1 MAPDRRRTNIPM
13 APWADRRR
21 NQAWDIA
28 GLFVD
33 GPAAETWAALNSQP
47 VAALVKPPSPD
58 DDQVPVID
66 FESVRADQDL
76 DAIASAF
83 ARDDD
88 NSSSD

>member
-1 MAPDRRRTNIPM
+1 MARPAGFARRDASVGRPP
-13 APWADRRR
+13 AE
-21 NQAWDIA
+21 QARELA
-28 GLFVD
+28 GLFID
-33 GPAAETWAALNSQP
+33 APAAEAWAALNSQP
-47 VAALVKPPSPD
+47 VAALVRPPSPD

-83 ARDDD
+83 ALDDD